1 MGDFE
6 KFKLKNG
13 LTVLIEHRKLPVAS
27 ILAAVKYGS
36 AYESEKLKGIAHFLE
51 HSVFKGT
58 KTKNQKEIVQIIE
71 KHGGEINAATAED
84 ITFFYSRLPSRYLNL
99 GVNILS
105 DITLNPL
112 LSEDSINQ
120 ERNVILEEI
129 NLYHDRP
136 ELYVSDKIKSM
147 LYEYPFGMSALGNKR
162 TVSNILRKDLSNIHS
177 YYHPR
182 NMILSI
188 VGKIDLDMKILEKQF
203 HSRSNNI
210 IKPFKVQERL
220 KPANVFEHRP
230 GLEQS
235 HVCFG
240 YKMPSLLKRERYAAE
255 IFNSVLGGGM
265 SSWLW
270 QEIREKRS
278 LAYTVS
284 SHLNQDKNFGYGLVY
299 AGVKKGSEK
308 ETLEII
314 KNCINRFQKLSKKD
328 FEETKEELIGHFELM
343 NERSDRTALSLI
355 QEEIVKNAGEH
366 YLYPERISKIK
377 LEDVKKIADLK
388 NFASIV
394 LY

>member
-27 ILAAVKYGS
+27 IMAAVKYGS
-36 AYESEKLKGIAHFLE
+36 AYETDKLKGIAHFLE

-58 KTKNQKEIVQIIE
+58 KTKSQKEIVKIIE

-105 DITLNPL
+105 DITLNPR
-112 LSEDSINQ
+112 LSEDSIEQ
-120 ERNVILEEI
+120 ERKVILQEI

-147 LYEYPFGMSALGNKR
+147 LYEYPFGMSALGNKG
-162 TVSNILRKDLSNIHS
+162 TVSNILRKDLLNLHS
-177 YYHPR
+177 CYNPR
-182 NMILSI
+182 HMILSI
-188 VGKIDLDMKILEKQF
+188 VGNIDLDLKILEKQF
-203 HSRSNNI
+203 HSRSKKTIGN
-210 IKPFKVQERL
+210 FKVQERL
-220 KPANVFEHRP
+220 KPASIFEHRP

-240 YKMPSLLKRERYAAE
+240 YKMPSLSKKERYASE

-284 SHLNQDKNFGYGLVY
+284 SHLSQGKDFGYGLVY

-314 KNCINRFQKLSKKD
+314 KNCINKFQKLSKRD

-355 QEEIVKNAGEH
+355 QEEIVRNAREH
-366 YLYPERISKIK
+366 YSYPERISKIK
-377 LEDVKKIADLK
+377 LEDVKRIADLK
-388 NFASIV
+388 NFASVV